1 MFEVATS
8 LTELIPNLLDPL
20 AYVLGILGNVYGYRK
35 MAGALSKAA
44 DSSPAGEDEASLLV
58 RIGLAGPGQVPRY
71 RIETDGAEVVGV
83 FDGRNHE
90 AVEAERA
97 RRVRWGDKPIPAGDV
112 ENLAV
117 VLRWL
122 GTTGNIH
129 PVPPDTN

>member
-20 AYVLGILGNVYGYRK
+20 AYVVGILGNIYGYRK
-35 MAGALSKAA
+35 MAKAA
-44 DSSPAGEDEASLLV
+44 PLTDEEAPLLV

-71 RIETDGAEVVGV
+71 RIERDGAEVVAV

-90 AVEAERA
+90 EVEAERA
-97 RRVRWGDKPIPAGDV
+97 RRVRWADKPMPAGDV

-122 GTTGNIH
+122 GTTGNVN
-129 PVPPDTN
+129 PVPPETN

>member
-20 AYVLGILGNVYGYRK
+20 TYVLGILGNVYGYRK
-35 MAGALSKAA
+35 MAQSFSAPA
-44 DSSPAGEDEASLLV
+44 DESPLQV
-58 RIGLAGPGQVPRY
+58 RIGLARPGQVPRY
-71 RIETDGAEVVGV
+71 RIENSEAEVVGV
-83 FDGRNHE
+83 FDGRNHT
-90 AVEAERA
+90 VVKAEEV
-97 RRVRWGDKPIPAGDV
+97 RRDLWGDRPVPATDV

-122 GTTGNIH
+122 GTVGNVD